1 MVEAGGVEPPSE
13 ESYAEK
19 PTCLAHS
26 LPDFARGS
34 QERARTDRRL
44 ASFPSR
50 GSRPESRSIEPRTS
64 PLIDASLRPAGLTKE
79 TAT

>member
-13 ESYAEK
+13 ESSAEK

-26 LPDFARGS
+26 LLAFACGS

-44 ASFPSR
+44 ASFPLR
-50 GSRPESRSIEPRTS
+50 GSRPKFRSVGPRAS